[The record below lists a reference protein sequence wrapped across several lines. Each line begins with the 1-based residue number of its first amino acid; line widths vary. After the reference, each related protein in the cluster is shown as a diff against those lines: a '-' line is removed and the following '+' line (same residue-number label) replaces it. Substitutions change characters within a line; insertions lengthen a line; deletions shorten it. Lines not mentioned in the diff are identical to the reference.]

1 MDKIKNNEIDFVVNI
16 PEGKK
21 SRLDGESIRRVML
34 SYSVP
39 YVTSIEAAAA
49 SVVAITAGQ
58 EGIEVTPIQDY
69 YTRSK

>member
-1 MDKIKNNEIDFVVNI
+1 
-16 PEGKK
+16 
-21 SRLDGESIRRVML
+21 ML